1 MTKTRLTALAIAA
14 LSTLGIAAV
23 PAQAVEVDPCPTT
36 STVGVSSTKDQK
48 EFLQNQS
55 DSWKATEIISAIE
68 DELGE
73 APLAVNSFTVDDH
86 LGLASITAHAFVNL
100 HGVIS
105 PITVHVSYP
114 WAGDPV
120 LHETRTISIDGISES
135 LVVQA

>member
-23 PAQAVEVDPCPTT
+23 PAQAVEVEPCPKT
-36 STVGVSSTKDQK
+36 STVGVSSAKEQKD
-48 EFLQNQS
+48 FLNSQS
-55 DSWKATEIISAIE
+55 ESWKATEIISAIE

-105 PITVHVSYP
+105 PITVHISYP
-114 WAGDPV
+114 WAGDPI
-120 LHETRTISIDGISES
+120 LHNTRTISIDGISES